1 MNSRTTARFRELYQS
16 LPKAVRDQ
24 ARKAYR
30 LFKDNPEH
38 PSLVFKQVHTVRA
51 IYSARVNRDYRVLAI
66 REEDTLIWFWIGS
79 HTDYEKIISRL

>member
-1 MNSRTTARFRELYQS
+1 MNSRTTARF
-16 LPKAVRDQ
+16 RDQ

-51 IYSARVNRDYRVLAI
+51 IYSARVLAI